1 MKKVFILLS
10 LLLGCVSIS
19 AQNNKAI
26 YVVVVDESNKEV
38 DTSTHTIIVDLFQ
51 EALIA
56 DGYDVRLTRNKN
68 VYSMQKDIELE
79 YQERGAVSIDEAIED
94 GAEMVVGT
102 YCMIQMRESSRYDG
116 SKEYY
121 FNAKIYDLRTGK
133 LEKHASYPDV
143 DLDED
148 KMINEIRSRSALQ
161 IVSLHL
167 LKGLGFNI
175 KEDKLTNA
183 EANYFKTKTEVDKN
197 TKKEEKKEERKERF
211 SSFARD
217 IKHGAEDLME
227 SASDIYD
234 KIFRPERNTFEMRI
248 LSGFDKRGAAGLG
261 FFYSRSYLK
270 IGFDAIMGKG
280 SRLDQNDVDTSSDE
294 YIQDEIS
301 ADFTHINTVETVL
314 DNGAVKTRDEYAASK
329 LQFFVSPGIAF
340 KYFSIECGLGLFLCK
355 GLDIEYASYNYS
367 QSSNTVTITPSKTYF
382 ALRPTVAGYI
392 PTGEDGPRISISA
405 GYNYVSAAPGLN
417 GFILGIGLGW

>member
-19 AQNNKAI
+19 AQNDKAI

-38 DTSTHTIIVDLFQ
+38 DTYMHTIIVDLFQ

-94 GAEMVVGT
+94 GSEMVVGT
-102 YCMIQMRESSRYDG
+102 YCMIQMRESSKYDG

-121 FNAKIYDLRTGK
+121 FNAKIYDLRTGN

-143 DLDED
+143 DIDEN
-148 KMINEIRSRSALQ
+148 KMIDEIRSRSALQ

-167 LKGLGFNI
+167 LKGLGFDI
-175 KEDKLTNA
+175 KDDMLTNA
-183 EANYFKTKTEVDKN
+183 EDKYFITKTRVDTENKKAQRREKLKN
-197 TKKEEKKEERKERF
+197 TVDEIKKDVNY
-211 SSFARD
+211 S
-217 IKHGAEDLME
+217 
-227 SASDIYD
+227 YD

-248 LSGFDKRGAAGLG
+248 LSGFDKRGVVGLG
-261 FFYSRSYLK
+261 FYYSRSYLK

-280 SRLDQNDVDTSSDE
+280 SRLEQNDVTSSE
-294 YIQDEIS
+294 LVEDEIL
-301 ADFTHINTVETVL
+301 ADFLHINTVETVL
-314 DNGAVKTRDEYAASK
+314 DNGAVKTRDEYAASRF
-329 LQFFVSPGIAF
+329 QFFVSPGIAF

-355 GLDIEYASYNYS
+355 GLDIEYAKYNYS
-367 QSSNTVTITPSKTYF
+367 QSSKTATITPSKTYF
-382 ALRPTVAGYI
+382 AFRPTVSGYI
-392 PTGEDGPRISISA
+392 PLENGPRISISA
-405 GYNYVSAAPGLN
+405 GYNCVSAAPGLN
-417 GFILGIGLGW
+417 GFILGVGIGW